1 MPSTMASGGD
11 IQFIAQGSGSTL
23 PRFVASFGE
32 PLHTA
37 SGEEIADEIENA
49 GDDSESL
56 RTRGRVIVA

>member
-37 SGEEIADEIENA
+37 SVEECANVIEDA
-49 GDDSESL
+49 GDGSESE
-56 RTRGRVIVA
+56 RTRGRAVVP